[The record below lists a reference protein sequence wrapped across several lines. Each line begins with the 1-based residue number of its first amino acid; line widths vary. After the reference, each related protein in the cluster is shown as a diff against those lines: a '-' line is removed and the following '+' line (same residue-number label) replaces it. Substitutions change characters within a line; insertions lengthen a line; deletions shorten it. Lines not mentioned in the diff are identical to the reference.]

1 MTYHQIGG
9 NIDSTGEIQSG
20 NAEGRNTMKRYTIY
34 ENEPITN
41 EMMNVIGSYMDD
53 DIREEIHGEV
63 APCTPDEFLTAYLEK
78 DPEFLGLLE
87 NEFNL
92 KEV

>member
-1 MTYHQIGG
+1 
-9 NIDSTGEIQSG
+9 
-20 NAEGRNTMKRYTIY
+20 MKRYTIY

-53 DIREEIHGEV
+53 DIREEIHGEM

-78 DPEFLGLLE
+78 DPEFRDLLE
-87 NEFNL
+87 NEFNF